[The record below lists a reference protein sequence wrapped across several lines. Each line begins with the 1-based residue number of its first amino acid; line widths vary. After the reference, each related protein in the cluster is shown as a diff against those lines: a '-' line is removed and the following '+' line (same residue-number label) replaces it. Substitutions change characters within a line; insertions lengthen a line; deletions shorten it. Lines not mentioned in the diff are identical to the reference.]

1 MRKAGKQERLCAS
14 VIRFSCFPA
23 FLIHIRCPVAK
34 KLYMIAGE
42 ASGDSR
48 GAELMRALRKHD
60 PELEFFGAGGRE
72 MRTLGGAHFTDW
84 ADEAVVGLWDVLKK
98 YGYFKAQF
106 DRMLADITLIR
117 PDALILID
125 YPGFNLRFAKAV
137 KAKLPHIRTIDY
149 ISPQVWAW
157 NRGRIPKM
165 ARYLDLMLC
174 IFPFEKPLYEK
185 SGLRTVFVGHPILDS
200 LVTKRIDDPRD
211 PSLIGL
217 FPGSRDKEVRRIFPV
232 MVEAAQRMRDEQPS
246 LRFEASA
253 ASHQLADQML
263 AILQQSGENEEF
275 CAVSVRS
282 SHELMQRATVGMV
295 CSGTATLEA
304 AFFGLPFSVVYKIA
318 WLTWIVGKRLVKVPF
333 LGMPNVLAGREIAR
347 ELLQDAA
354 TPAALA
360 AETLR
365 LLRDDHAREILQR
378 DLEAVI
384 KNLGAPGAARH
395 AAAAIV
401 EELNRF

>member
-1 MRKAGKQERLCAS
+1 
-14 VIRFSCFPA
+14 
-23 FLIHIRCPVAK
+23 VAK
-34 KLYMIAGE
+34 KLYVVAGE

-106 DRMLADITLIR
+106 DRMLADIALVQ
-117 PDALILID
+117 PDSLILID
-125 YPGFNLRFAKAV
+125 YPGFNLRLARAV
-137 KAKLPHIRTIDY
+137 KAKLPHVRTIDY

-200 LVTKRIDDPRD
+200 LAAKRIDAPRD
-211 PSLIGL
+211 PKLVGL
-217 FPGSRDKEVRRIFPV
+217 FPGSREKEVRKIFPV
-232 MVEAAQRMRDEQPS
+232 MVEAAQRMRDTLPG

-253 ASHQLADQML
+253 ASHQLADRML
-263 AILQQSGENEEF
+263 AILQRHGENEEF
-275 CAVSVRS
+275 CAISVRS
-282 SHELMQRATVGMV
+282 SHELMQRSTAGMV

-304 AFFGLPFSVVYKIA
+304 AYFGLPFSVIYKVA
-318 WLTWIVGKRLVKVPF
+318 WLTWVVGKQLVKVPF

-347 ELLQDAA
+347 ELLQSAA
-354 TPAALA
+354 TPEALA
-360 AETLR
+360 EETLR
-365 LLRDDHAREILQR
+365 LVQDDRARETLQI
-378 DLEAVI
+378 DLESVI
-384 KNLGAPGAARH
+384 KKLGAHGAANR
-395 AAAAIV
+395 AAEAII
-401 EELNRF
+401 EELNRS